1 MRFDVN
7 RICELAGLGAASGG
21 LMKEAAAAP
30 APAKPGAP
38 AAKAPAAPP
47 AKPAV
52 GAAKAPA
59 APAAPVK
66 EDEGMEEMGMDH
78 MEEMGMDHMEEMGM
92 DHMEEMDYNDLVMPE
107 GDAYEMDYNDLVMPE
122 GDIMDNE
129 TYEIDEYALMEALV
143 DMRQRRLEESNV
155 RDAVRDEIKRAL
167 SDRSGSW
174 VYGANKPTNSRPG
187 QVSRGGFGIGFGNRR

>member
-1 MRFDVN
+1 
-7 RICELAGLGAASGG
+7 
-21 LMKEAAAAP
+21 
-30 APAKPGAP
+30 
-38 AAKAPAAPP
+38 
-47 AKPAV
+47 
-52 GAAKAPA
+52 
-59 APAAPVK
+59 
-66 EDEGMEEMGMDH
+66 MEEMGMDH
-78 MEEMGMDHMEEMGM
+78 MEEMGMDHMEEMSM
-92 DHMEEMDYNDLVMPE
+92 DHME
-107 GDAYEMDYNDLVMPE
+107 EMDYNDLVMPE

>member
-66 EDEGMEEMGMDH
+66 EDEG
-78 MEEMGMDHMEEMGM
+78 MEEMGM